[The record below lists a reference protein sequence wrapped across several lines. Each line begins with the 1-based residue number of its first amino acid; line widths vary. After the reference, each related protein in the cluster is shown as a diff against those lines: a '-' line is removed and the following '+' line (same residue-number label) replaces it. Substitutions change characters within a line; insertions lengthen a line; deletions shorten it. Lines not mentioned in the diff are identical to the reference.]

1 MVAWLRVR
9 ANRASRSAGV
19 DGQTARHI
27 EQELGVQKF
36 LDGLREELRSGTFR
50 PLPVRERYIPIPR
63 ETLRAAPDV
72 EAMCPATNRRRGMR
86 QTLAGAR
93 DPGRLWTRRV
103 AQSTLGKCPPLR
115 RPPTGGARAA
125 PRWRS
130 RDSSRTHQPCFA
142 RLTPRVNAP
151 FQDSKANSGNT
162 AERSGVIPRLGR
174 RLLPC
179 LAAPP
184 PDARLQRKACADAV
198 GRSLSSSVRRFAFE
212 ISERWRP
219 PSAC

>member
-1 MVAWLRVR
+1 MDHAAGVRALPERRDLPGSFCAPPGAAGSWPEPKLAQARILGIQRELQKSSIDDQDLRFKDVHNLVCDPATLMVAWLRVR

-115 RPPTGGARAA
+115 
-125 PRWRS
+125 
-130 RDSSRTHQPCFA
+130 
-142 RLTPRVNAP
+142 
-151 FQDSKANSGNT
+151 
-162 AERSGVIPRLGR
+162 
-174 RLLPC
+174 
-179 LAAPP
+179 
-184 PDARLQRKACADAV
+184 
-198 GRSLSSSVRRFAFE
+198 
-212 ISERWRP
+212 
-219 PSAC
+219 